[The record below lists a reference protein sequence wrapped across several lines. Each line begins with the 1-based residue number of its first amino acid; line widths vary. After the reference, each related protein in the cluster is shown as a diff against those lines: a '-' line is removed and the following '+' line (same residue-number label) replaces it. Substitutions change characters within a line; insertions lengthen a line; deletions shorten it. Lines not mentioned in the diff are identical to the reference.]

1 MDKHSEAMFNR
12 DSILL
17 VFNQLFKLIKA
28 ILATRRSGN
37 EPQPQAIKPRAQ

>member
-28 ILATRRSGN
+28 ILATRRAGN
-37 EPQPQAIKPRAQ
+37 ELQPQSINPRSQ